1 MQRDNS
7 EIVHIPRWL
16 SGRSGRFFA
25 CTFLYR
31 FFGSMD
37 KYVWVVV
44 VEIGE
49 LGSSSDQEDGDEDEE
64 EYTGDLLGDW

>member
-1 MQRDNS
+1 
-7 EIVHIPRWL
+7 
-16 SGRSGRFFA
+16 
-25 CTFLYR
+25 
-31 FFGSMD
+31 MD

-64 EYTGDLLGDW
+64 EEYMGDLLGDW